1 MRPVVLPFNEM
12 LGELRLLDCI
22 DSNECEVIQQFIRQ
36 KDLYSIHPGKYDI
49 SDSGIYALIQEYD
62 TKTAGLFENHRYHID
77 IQYIIAG
84 HELISYSLEGYEK
97 RDAVEYDSIND
108 IEFFSPDCKCGTEI
122 LNSSNI
128 AIIYPGVAHKPCIS
142 VGDAP
147 ELVRKVVI
155 KIPYR
160 K

>member
-1 MRPVVLPFNEM
+1 MRPVVLPFDAM

-22 DSNECEVIQQFIRQ
+22 DSNECEVIQQFIGQ
-36 KDLYSIHPGKYDI
+36 DLYYLHPGKYEM

-62 TKTAGLFENHRYHID
+62 TKTSGLFENHRYHID

-84 HELISYSLEGYEK
+84 QELIFYTLEGYHK
-97 RDAVEYDSIND
+97 PDSIEYDSMND
-108 IEFFSPDCKCGTEI
+108 IEFLCPECKFGAEV

-128 AIIYPGVAHKPCIS
+128 AIIYPGIAHKPCIS
-142 VGDAP
+142 VGEVP
-147 ELVRKVVI
+147 EKVRKVVI
-155 KIPYR
+155 KVPYR